1 MTITVNPYLML
12 LVFVVFLVSVF
23 LLNTWLY
30 RPLLGFMEK
39 REASIDQDL
48 QSVQQSD
55 QEINKINQ
63 EIKQILEDAR
73 LQSSQIIEQATTEA
87 KSDYEAKIA
96 KKKLESASKIDD
108 FFVELEKEKSSL
120 KSSVLSHMQDFES
133 SLKTRIS
140 QI

>member
-39 REASIDQDL
+39 RETSIDQDL

-73 LQSSQIIEQATTEA
+73 LQSSQIIEQATAEA
-87 KSDYEAKIA
+87 KSEYEAKIA